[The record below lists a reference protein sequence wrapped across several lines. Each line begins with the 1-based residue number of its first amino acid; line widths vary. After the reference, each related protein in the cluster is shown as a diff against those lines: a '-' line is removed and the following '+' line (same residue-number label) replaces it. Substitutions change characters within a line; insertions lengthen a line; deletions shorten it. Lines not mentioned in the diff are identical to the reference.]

1 MKSVQIQP
9 PTSTNMLD
17 SHILCKITI
26 RFKIV
31 HVVSRCQKK
40 NLLTK
45 NSFFCYIFHSSYIE
59 CHKCIIYA
67 RRLSVVFIVWNSY
80 NIFSCTKKIR
90 ENKPVYNALGN
101 MRVKWLQFYATQKTM
116 RAKLFIR
123 LSIVCVTFCTVLY
136 WFHGIWI
143 LWLLSCWVSVLFWQI
158 PFFPPIISYI

>member
-45 NSFFCYIFHSSYIE
+45 NSFFATFFIPVIQNAINALYMHVDSRLFSQSEIHTIFFR
-59 CHKCIIYA
+59 A
-67 RRLSVVFIVWNSY
+67 R
-80 NIFSCTKKIR
+80 KKIR

-101 MRVKWLQFYATQKTM
+101 MRVKWLQFYATQKTV
-116 RAKLFIR
+116 RARLVIR

-136 WFHGIWI
+136 WFHGI
-143 LWLLSCWVSVLFWQI
+143 
-158 PFFPPIISYI
+158 